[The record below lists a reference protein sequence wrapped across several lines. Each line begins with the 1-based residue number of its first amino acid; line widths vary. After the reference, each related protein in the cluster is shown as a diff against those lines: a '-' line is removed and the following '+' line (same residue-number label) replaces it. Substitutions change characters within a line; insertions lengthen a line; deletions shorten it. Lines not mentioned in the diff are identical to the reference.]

1 MELPLT
7 PLDFLTRARRLFADR
22 EGVVEWHD
30 GHRSTWTYRAFAER
44 ADRLAHLLTRD
55 LGVQPGDRVAWLC
68 GNTHE
73 LLEAYYG
80 VLLAGGVLLPLNIRL
95 APAELR
101 FVLDDSRASA
111 LFRHPTLSDPGYD
124 GPAMVLGDEYEA
136 ALAAQPATAY
146 PVPAVDEHAPAELF
160 YTSGSTGRPKG
171 ALLTHR
177 GLYLHA
183 VHAALTST
191 ISGHDVVLH
200 TIPLFHVNGWGT
212 PHYLTGLGGVH
223 VMLPRFDVEEVLRLL
238 EAEAVTRLF
247 LVPTMVTALLSSPS
261 LDGLDLSALKQVS
274 IGGAPAAP
282 SMLAEVER
290 RFGGEAICG
299 YGMTESSPQ
308 MTKALDKPGAPRSA
322 AKRATTGLPILGV
335 DLRVLDD
342 AGNEVPWD
350 ATTTGEVCVRSNHVM
365 AGYWERPEET
375 AIALEGGWLHTE
387 DIAVV
392 DPEGYIT
399 IVDRKKDLII
409 SGGENISSVEV
420 EKVLNG
426 HPAVLEVAVVGIAH
440 ERWGEVPQAWIV
452 RRPGHTVDAA
462 EIERWARQHLAGFK
476 VPKNVVFVDDLPK
489 GGTGKV
495 LKHVL
500 RSQTSHSER

>member
-1 MELPLT
+1 VELPLT
-7 PLDFLTRARRLFADR
+7 PLDFLGRARRLFPQR
-22 EGVVEWHD
+22 EGVVEWQD
-30 GHRSTWTYRAFAER
+30 GHRRSWTYAQFAAR
-44 ADRLAHLLTRD
+44 ADRLAHLLAGD
-55 LGVQPGDRVAWLC
+55 LGVRPGDRVAWLC

-80 VLLAGGVLLPLNIRL
+80 VLLAGAILLPLNIRL

-101 FVLDDSRASA
+101 FILDDAGASV
-111 LFRHPTLSDPGYD
+111 LLRHPSQPDPSASV
-124 GPAMVLGDEYEA
+124 PTVLLGDDYEA
-136 ALAAQPATAY
+136 RLAAQPSTPY
-146 PVPAVDEHAPAELF
+146 VSPPVDERSPAELF

-171 ALLTHR
+171 VLLTHR

-183 VHAALTST
+183 VHGALTVG

-223 VMLPRFDVEEVLRLL
+223 VMLPRFDAEEVLRLL
-238 EAEAVTRLF
+238 EVERVTRLF
-247 LVPTMVTALLSSPS
+247 LVPTMATALLSSPS
-261 LDGLDLSALKQVS
+261 LDGRDLSALRQIS

-282 SMLAEVER
+282 SLLTEMER
-290 RFGGEAICG
+290 RFGCEAICG
-299 YGMTESSPQ
+299 YGLTESAPQ
-308 MTKALDKPGAPRSA
+308 LTKALDKPGEARSA
-322 AKRATTGLPILGV
+322 ARRATTGLPILGV
-335 DLRVLDD
+335 DLRVLDE
-342 AGNEVPWD
+342 GGREVPWD
-350 ATTTGEVCVRSNHVM
+350 GETAGEVCVRSNHVM

-375 AIALEGGWLHTE
+375 AAALAGGWLHTE

-392 DPEGYIT
+392 DPAGYLT

-420 EKVLNG
+420 EKVLAA
-426 HPAVLEVAVVGIAH
+426 HPAVREVAVVGMPH
-440 ERWGEVPQAWIV
+440 ERWGEAPQAWV
-452 RRPGHTVDAA
+452 VLRPGAA
-462 EIERWARQHLAGFK
+462 VTTGELVAFARERLAGFK
-476 VPKNVVFVDDLPK
+476 VPKDVRVVDELPK

-500 RSQTSHSER
+500 RGAAPPD